1 MSVQVW
7 RPLDDIS
14 VDFQAPDADDS
25 DNRVI
30 EFSTCCEGEYCEPVR
45 ISPERAA
52 ELMTSLAQALQR
64 STGPTLGQEKQSAP
78 TLCIAPSRLI
88 WVESRWMDCHLVHV
102 QPPECYEPEDSDD
115 QHAGGY
121 SMRYATRREALLSA
135 SRECSQWLLWAVDN
149 QALDVGQQ
157 LAELAV
163 RFMSEARR
171 SSQET
176 A

>member
-1 MSVQVW
+1 MSAQAW

-14 VDFQAPDADDS
+14 VEFQAPDADDS

-30 EFSTCCEGEYCEPVR
+30 EFSTWCEGEYCEPVR
-45 ISPERAA
+45 ITPERAA

-64 STGPTLGQEKQSAP
+64 SKRPALDRDKSNSTPWAP
-78 TLCIAPSRLI
+78 PSRLI
-88 WVESRWMDCHLVHV
+88 WIESRWIDCHLVHV
-102 QPPECYEPEDSDD
+102 QLPESYESEGSDD
-115 QHAGGY
+115 LHAGGY
-121 SMRYATRREALLSA
+121 SMRYATRLEALLSA

-149 QALDVGQQ
+149 QALDAVQQ
-157 LAELAV
+157 LAELV
-163 RFMSEARR
+163 LRFMTEVRR